1 MTVATTKP
9 RVLIV
14 GLGMIGASFAKAL
27 CLSQAATVI
36 GLDAQA
42 GVAEKARA
50 MGIVD
55 EAASVAD
62 LTASFDVVILAVP
75 VLAMGPVLT
84 QLKPWLTADTVI
96 SDVGSV
102 KGAVVNAARDALGEL
117 PPGFVPGH
125 PIAGAERSGLAAA
138 KSDLFDHHLLILT
151 PLPTSS
157 PQAVQL
163 LTRLWQSVGADVV
176 TMSVSRHD
184 EVLAA
189 TSHLPHLLAFSLVD
203 TLARESENRE
213 IFRYAAGGFRD
224 FTRIAA
230 SDPTMWHDV
239 FLANREATL
248 SILRRF
254 QSDLDV
260 LADAIENREGATL
273 KSVFG
278 RAKSARDY
286 FTEIL
291 SSRQRHTEDIR
302 KNLIAAP
309 VRAALTGAVAVP
321 GDRSISHRAL
331 ILAALAEGQSE
342 LRGVG
347 SGHDNRTTLE
357 ALRKLGVCIETTDSG
372 SLVVNGVGRQ
382 GLKPADSPLYMGNSA
397 TSMRLM
403 AGVLSAQSF
412 SSELIGDASLSQRP
426 MDRIQKPLQ
435 AMGARIE
442 LAPRKTA
449 PIVIHPVRALTAL
462 DYSLPMASAQVKTAL
477 LLAGLCSGVSMR
489 LQEAGPSR
497 NHTEV
502 LLARLGC
509 PVSSESGVLRLE
521 PASQWAGFDCDIPGD
536 FSLAAVHLAAAS
548 LVPDSELTV
557 LNVGVNPSRLG
568 LLDSMT
574 RMGARIELSNYR
586 DLGGEPVA
594 DIQVNYAPLAATDET
609 ADAVGLVIDEY
620 PLLFVL
626 ATQAAGVSRFRGVR
640 ELRYKET
647 DRLKTMVEGL
657 TTLGADIELKED
669 AVIIR
674 GRNDRPLD
682 GGIVDCGGD
691 HRVALAYV
699 VAAQTARRPVI
710 IRNSGRVLGAYPDF
724 AEHALALGYSV
735 TVED

>member
-1 MTVATTKP
+1 MTISPAKP

-42 GVAEKARA
+42 GVAEKARS

-55 EAASVAD
+55 EAASFPT
-62 LTASFDVVILAVP
+62 LTTPFDVVILAVP

-84 QLKPWLTADTVI
+84 QLKPWLKADTVI

-102 KGAVVNAARDALGEL
+102 KGAVVAAAREVLGDL
-117 PPGFVPGH
+117 PSGFVPGH

-151 PLPTSS
+151 PLPSSS
-157 PQAVQL
+157 PEAVQV

-176 TMSVSRHD
+176 TMSVARHD

-239 FLANREATL
+239 FLANRDATL

-254 QSDLDV
+254 QADLNV
-260 LADAIENREGATL
+260 LAEAIENQEGATL

-291 SSRQRHTEDIR
+291 SSRQRHSDDIR

-309 VRAALTGAVAVP
+309 VRTGLKGEVAVP
-321 GDRSISHRAL
+321 GDRSISHRAI
-331 ILAALAEGQSE
+331 ILAALAEGQSK
-342 LRGVG
+342 LRGFG
-347 SGHDNRTTLE
+347 NGHDNRTTLE
-357 ALRKLGVCIETTDSG
+357 ALRKLGVCIDVDDSG
-372 SLVVNGVGRQ
+372 CVRVAGVGRR

-403 AGVLSAQSF
+403 AGVLSAQPF
-412 SSELIGDASLSQRP
+412 SSELIGDASLNQRP
-426 MDRIQKPLQ
+426 MDRIQVPLQ

-449 PIVIHPVRALTAL
+449 PIVIHPVEALKPL

-489 LQEAGPSR
+489 LREAGPSR
-497 NHTEV
+497 DHTERM
-502 LLARLGC
+502 LAELGC
-509 PVSSESGVLRLE
+509 LVQSDQGVITLE
-521 PASQWAGFDCDIPGD
+521 PARQWAGFEFDIPGD
-536 FSLAAVHLAAAS
+536 FSLAAVHIAAAS
-548 LVPDSELTV
+548 LVPGSELN
-557 LNVGVNPSRLG
+557 LLQVGVNPTRLG
-568 LLDSMT
+568 LLDVMA
-574 RMGARIELSNYR
+574 RMGARVQLSNYR
-586 DLGGEPVA
+586 DLGGEPTA
-594 DIQVNYAPLAATDET
+594 DLQVNYAPLVATDGT
-609 ADAVGLVIDEY
+609 ADVAGLVIDEY

-626 ATQAAGVSRFRGVR
+626 ATQAEGRSRFSGVR

-657 TTLGADIELKED
+657 TTLGADIELKGD

-674 GRNDRPLD
+674 GQNARPLD

-691 HRVALAYV
+691 HRVALAFV
-699 VAAQTARRPVI
+699 VAAQTALRPVI